1 MLNLLW
7 LQSLLAVISHRG
19 FQTAAQV
26 LGISQ
31 PSVSQHIQRLEE
43 ELGVTLITRGRR
55 ECTPTAAARA
65 LLPYAESLLR
75 LEEQARAAVVR
86 NTLRVGASSN
96 IGIYLLQPVLRS
108 FENNSNANGYELL
121 IDHNPNISEKLRRG
135 EIDVAVME
143 WSEPGPG
150 LVSAPWR
157 REPLVLIVPPDHPL
171 AGETAINREQLS
183 QLSLLGGEP
192 GTGTGRLL
200 NRFFEG
206 GPMPTVSRQLGSTE
220 AVKQAVK
227 AGLGVSL
234 VMASAVEE
242 EARAGSLRAIPVAGT
257 GLLKDLFV
265 TWRGSKDA
273 TSAPRFVDHLLTQ
286 SV

>member
-7 LQSLLAVISHRG
+7 LQTLLSVIHHRG
-19 FQTAAQV
+19 FQAAAQA

-43 ELGVTLITRGRR
+43 DLGVALIVRSRR
-55 ECTPTAAARA
+55 ECTPTAAARE
-65 LLPYAESLLR
+65 LLPYAQSLLR
-75 LEEQARAAVVR
+75 LEQQARAAVVR

-108 FENNSNANGYELL
+108 FEYNSGGKGYELL
-121 IDHNPNISEKLRRG
+121 IDQNPNIAEKLRRG

-143 WSEPGPG
+143 WCDSGPG
-150 LVSAPWR
+150 LASAPWR
-157 REPLVLIVPPDHPL
+157 REPLVLIVPPGHSL
-171 AGETAINREQLS
+171 AGETAINREQLAN
-183 QLSLLGGEP
+183 LSLLGGEP

-234 VMASAVEE
+234 VMATAVEE
-242 EARAGSLRAIPVAGT
+242 EVRSGSLCAIPVAGT

-265 TWRGSKDA
+265 IWRGA
-273 TSAPRFVDHLLTQ
+273 HGEPHAPQFVEHLLAQ
-286 SV
+286 NA